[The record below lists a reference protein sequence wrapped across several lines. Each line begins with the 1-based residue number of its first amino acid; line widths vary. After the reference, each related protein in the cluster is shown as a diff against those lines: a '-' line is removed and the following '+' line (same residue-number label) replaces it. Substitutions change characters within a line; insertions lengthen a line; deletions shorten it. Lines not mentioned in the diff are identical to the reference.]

1 MVHFITEETQLTLK
15 QHIFELHGS
24 TYTQIFTWV
33 EGSVP
38 LTSMSFKGQLYFNV
52 INGLK
57 INCVNLFLNYF
68 IIRAHVSPVWFM

>member
-15 QHIFELHGS
+15 QHIFELHGF

-38 LTSMSFKGQLYFNV
+38 LTPMSFKGQLYFNV

-57 INCVNLFLNYF
+57 INCMTLFLNYF
-68 IIRAHVSPVWFM
+68 IIKAHVSPVWFM